1 MTEIHGAFARIVVAS
16 GDQAE
21 KGSESARVD
30 DRRARGR
37 HAPFLSPPQSGG
49 EGGPA
54 RRAFPTAQAQG
65 TGGAPGRSFPATA
78 TFPRSAPKSQDLTGH
93 RRIHAG
99 KRSFH
104 ASSSVHH
111 HFTATPPPCQPDF
124 PQANHPSIHPSPSRA
139 TSAAVLAFFS
149 LLSLA
154 AGSASSGILGAH
166 ASTPHRPRERGG
178 SGSAVLSIKW
188 ARTAQAAASLS
199 RRARAPHLSS
209 DSARRSPR

>member
-1 MTEIHGAFARIVVAS
+1 MTEGRAAGTHLSF
-16 GDQAE
+16 
-21 KGSESARVD
+21 
-30 DRRARGR
+30 RRRNPEGR
-37 HAPFLSPPQSGG
+37 
-49 EGGPA
+49 
-54 RRAFPTAQAQG
+54 
-65 TGGAPGRSFPATA
+65 GAPLGELFPRRRPRGQVARLA
-78 TFPRSAPKSQDLTGH
+78 APSLQLQFPRSAPKSQDLTGH

-124 PQANHPSIHPSPSRA
+124 PQANQPSSHPSPSRA